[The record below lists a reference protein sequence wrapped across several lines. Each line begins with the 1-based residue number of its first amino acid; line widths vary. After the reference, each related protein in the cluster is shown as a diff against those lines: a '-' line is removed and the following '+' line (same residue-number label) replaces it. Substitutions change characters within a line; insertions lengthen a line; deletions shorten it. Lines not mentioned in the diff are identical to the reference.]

1 MKKVNLKFI
10 VSTIIIMLII
20 SIASA
25 VKAANG
31 SLTVKITPDAS
42 KAITD
47 QKVYVTLSLKD
58 FNNVETTWPMAAEGN
73 LEYDKTIFSNVSIE
87 GLNGWSASI
96 NQSGK
101 ILLDTASVKDN
112 TDIAKISLTI
122 KDSKASFSTDIKVT
136 SFALTNGTDSEDNEN
151 VNIEN
156 MNLTAKVT
164 VKVNNNEEDNTQKPG
179 EDEDKTEND
188 GNNNNVNNEPTE
200 DEDNK
205 QDENVNNNQSNNQ
218 NDDKNNNE
226 QSGTK
231 NEIKGNTIEKVD
243 DLTVAKDP
251 IPQTGFN
258 YTIVGVIAIIIIVS
272 IIAFIRYKKFYD

>member
-1 MKKVNLKFI
+1 MKKVNFKFSVCTLI
-10 VSTIIIMLII
+10 VMLII
-20 SIASA
+20 SMFSI
-25 VKAANG
+25 VKATNG

-112 TDIAKISLTI
+112 TDIAKITLTI

-179 EDEDKTEND
+179 EDENE

>member
-10 VSTIIIMLII
+10 VSTIILMLII

-112 TDIAKISLTI
+112 TDIAKITLTI

-179 EDEDKTEND
+179 EDENE

>member
-20 SIASA
+20 SIAST
-25 VKAANG
+25 VKATNG

-58 FNNVETTWPMAAEGN
+58 FNNVETTWPMAAEGK
-73 LEYDKTIFSNVSIE
+73 LEYDKTIFRNVSIE

-96 NQSGK
+96 NESGK
-101 ILLDTASVKDN
+101 FLLDVSSVKDN
-112 TDIAKISLTI
+112 TDIAKITLTI
-122 KDSKASFSTDIKVT
+122 KDNKASFSTDIKVN

-205 QDENVNNNQSNNQ
+205 QDENVNSNQSNNQ

-251 IPQTGFN
+251 IPQTGVN

>member
-10 VSTIIIMLII
+10 VSTIILMLII
-20 SIASA
+20 SIAST
-25 VKAANG
+25 VKATNG
-31 SLTVKITPDAS
+31 SLTVKITPDVS

-73 LEYDKTIFSNVSIE
+73 LEYDKTVFSEASIE

-112 TDIAKISLTI
+112 TDIAKITLTI

-136 SFALTNGTDSEDNEN
+136 SFALTNGTDSDGNEN

-164 VKVNNNEEDNTQKPG
+164 VTINSTDNEDNTEKPG
-179 EDEDKTEND
+179 EDENE
-188 GNNNNVNNEPTE
+188 GNNNNVNNEPTD
-200 DEDNK
+200 DEDDK
-205 QDENVNNNQSNNQ
+205 QDEHVNNNQSNNQ
-218 NDDKNNNE
+218 NDDKNNND

-258 YTIVGVIAIIIIVS
+258 ITIIGVIALIIIVA
-272 IIAFIRYKKFYD
+272 IVAFIRYKKFYD

>member
-10 VSTIIIMLII
+10 VSTIILMLII

-42 KAITD
+42 KAITE
-47 QKVYVTLSLKD
+47 QKVYLTLSLKD

-73 LEYDKTIFSNVSIE
+73 LEYDKTIFSNVSIK

-101 ILLDTASVKDN
+101 ILLDTSSVKEN
-112 TDIAKISLTI
+112 TDIAKITLTI
-122 KDSKASFSTDIKVT
+122 KDSKASFTTDIKVN

-164 VKVNNNEEDNTQKPG
+164 VTINSSDEEDDTEKPG
-179 EDEDKTEND
+179 EDEDKTEDDDSENKD
-188 GNNNNVNNEPTE
+188 DTDKPT

-205 QDENVNNNQSNNQ
+205 QDENVNNNQNNSE
-218 NDDKNNNE
+218 NNNE
-226 QSGTK
+226 QSGIK
-231 NEIKGNTIEKVD
+231 NETKGNTIEKVE
-243 DLTVAKDP
+243 DLSVAKDP
-251 IPQTGFN
+251 IPQTGVN
-258 YTIVGVIAIIIIVS
+258 YTIVGVISIIIIVA

>member
-205 QDENVNNNQSNNQ
+205 QDENVNNNQNNSG
-218 NDDKNNNE
+218 NNNE

>member
-10 VSTIIIMLII
+10 VSTIILMLII

-58 FNNVETTWPMAAEGN
+58 FNNVEITWPMAAEGN

-205 QDENVNNNQSNNQ
+205 QDENVNNNQNNSG
-218 NDDKNNNE
+218 NNNE

>member
-58 FNNVETTWPMAAEGN
+58 FNNVEITWPMAAEGN

-205 QDENVNNNQSNNQ
+205 QDENVNNNQNNSG
-218 NDDKNNNE
+218 NNNE

>member
-10 VSTIIIMLII
+10 VSTIILMLII

-73 LEYDKTIFSNVSIE
+73 LEYDKTIFSNASIE

-101 ILLDTASVKDN
+101 ILLDTSSVKEN
-112 TDIAKISLTI
+112 TDIAKITLTI
-122 KDSKASFSTDIKVT
+122 KDSKASFTTDIKVN

-164 VKVNNNEEDNTQKPG
+164 VTINSSDEEDDTEKPV

-188 GNNNNVNNEPTE
+188 DSENKEDTDKPT

-205 QDENVNNNQSNNQ
+205 QDENVNNNQNNSE
-218 NDDKNNNE
+218 NNNE
-226 QSGTK
+226 QSGIK
-231 NEIKGNTIEKVD
+231 NETKGNTIEKVE
-243 DLTVAKDP
+243 DLSVAKDP
-251 IPQTGFN
+251 IPQTGVN
-258 YTIVGVIAIIIIVS
+258 YTIVGVISIIIIVA

>member
-10 VSTIIIMLII
+10 VSTIILMLII

-112 TDIAKISLTI
+112 TDIAKITLTI
-122 KDSKASFSTDIKVT
+122 KDSKASFTTDIKVT
-136 SFALTNGTDSEDNEN
+136 SFSLTNGTDSEDNEN

-164 VKVNNNEEDNTQKPG
+164 VTINSSDEEDDTEKPV
-179 EDEDKTEND
+179 EDEDKTEDDDSENKD
-188 GNNNNVNNEPTE
+188 DTDKPT

-205 QDENVNNNQSNNQ
+205 QDENVNNNQNNSE
-218 NDDKNNNE
+218 NNNE
-226 QSGTK
+226 QSGIK
-231 NEIKGNTIEKVD
+231 NETKGNTIEKVE
-243 DLTVAKDP
+243 DLSVAKDP
-251 IPQTGFN
+251 IPQTGVN
-258 YTIVGVIAIIIIVS
+258 YTIVGVISIIIIVA

>member
-1 MKKVNLKFI
+1 MKKVNFKFSVCTLI
-10 VSTIIIMLII
+10 VMLII
-20 SIASA
+20 SMFSI
-25 VKAANG
+25 VKATNG

-42 KAITD
+42 KANTD

-58 FNNVETTWPMAAEGN
+58 FNNVETTWPMAAEGT

-101 ILLDTASVKDN
+101 ILLDTSSVKEN
-112 TDIAKISLTI
+112 TDIAKITLTI
-122 KDSKASFSTDIKVT
+122 KDSKASFTTDIKVN

-151 VNIEN
+151 VNVEN

-164 VKVNNNEEDNTQKPG
+164 VTINSSDEEDDTEKPV
-179 EDEDKTEND
+179 EDEDKTEDDDSENKD
-188 GNNNNVNNEPTE
+188 DTDKPT

-205 QDENVNNNQSNNQ
+205 QDENVNNNQNNSE
-218 NDDKNNNE
+218 NNNE
-226 QSGTK
+226 QSGIK
-231 NEIKGNTIEKVD
+231 NETKGNTIEKVE
-243 DLTVAKDP
+243 DLSVAKDP
-251 IPQTGFN
+251 IPQTGVN
-258 YTIVGVIAIIIIVS
+258 YTIVGVISIIIIVA

>member
-1 MKKVNLKFI
+1 MKKVNLKFV
-10 VSTIIIMLII
+10 VSTIILMLII
-20 SIASA
+20 SIASV

-42 KAITD
+42 KAITE

-101 ILLDTASVKDN
+101 ILLDTSSVKEN
-112 TDIAKISLTI
+112 TDIAKITLTI
-122 KDSKASFSTDIKVT
+122 KDSKASFTTDIKVN

-164 VKVNNNEEDNTQKPG
+164 VTINSSDEEDDTEKPV
-179 EDEDKTEND
+179 EDEDKTEDDDSENKD
-188 GNNNNVNNEPTE
+188 DTDKPT

-205 QDENVNNNQSNNQ
+205 QDENVNNNQNNSE
-218 NDDKNNNE
+218 NNNE
-226 QSGTK
+226 QSGIK
-231 NEIKGNTIEKVD
+231 NETKGNTIEKVE
-243 DLTVAKDP
+243 DLSVAKDP
-251 IPQTGFN
+251 IPQTGVN
-258 YTIVGVIAIIIIVS
+258 YTIVGAISIIIIVA

>member
-47 QKVYVTLSLKD
+47 QKVFVTLSLKD

-188 GNNNNVNNEPTE
+188 GSENKDDTEKPT

-205 QDENVNNNQSNNQ
+205 QDENVNNNQNNSG
-218 NDDKNNNE
+218 NNNE
-226 QSGTK
+226 QSGIK
-231 NEIKGNTIEKVD
+231 NETKGNTIEKVD

-258 YTIVGVIAIIIIVS
+258 ITIIGVIALIIIVA
-272 IIAFIRYKKFYD
+272 IVAFIRYKKFYD

>member
-10 VSTIIIMLII
+10 VSTIILMLII

-73 LEYDKTIFSNVSIE
+73 LEYDKTIFSHVSIE

-112 TDIAKISLTI
+112 TDIAKITLTI

-179 EDEDKTEND
+179 EDENE
-188 GNNNNVNNEPTE
+188 GNNNNVNNEPTD
-200 DEDNK
+200 DEDDK

-258 YTIVGVIAIIIIVS
+258 ITIIGVIALIIIVA
-272 IIAFIRYKKFYD
+272 IVAFIRYKKFYD

>member
-10 VSTIIIMLII
+10 VSTIILMLII

-112 TDIAKISLTI
+112 TDIAKITLTI

-179 EDEDKTEND
+179 EDENE
-188 GNNNNVNNEPTE
+188 GNNNNANNEPTE